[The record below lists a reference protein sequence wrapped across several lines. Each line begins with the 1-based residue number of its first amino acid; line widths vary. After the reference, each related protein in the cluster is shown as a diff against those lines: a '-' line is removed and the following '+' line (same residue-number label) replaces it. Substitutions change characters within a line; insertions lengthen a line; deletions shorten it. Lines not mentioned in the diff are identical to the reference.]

1 MGAQFKVRSN
11 SLDNRGPRWRC
22 FINSPCRYERS
33 ALEAAA
39 ALGGDGMLP
48 FYTMLEG
55 DKDGAF
61 GVSETISLIQ
71 GGFPALKQSYIF
83 NLTFNC

>member
-1 MGAQFKVRSN
+1 M
-11 SLDNRGPRWRC
+11 
-22 FINSPCRYERS
+22 NSPCRYECS

-61 GVSETISLIQ
+61 NVSETISLTQ
-71 GGFPALKQSYIF
+71 EGFPALKQSYIF
-83 NLTFNC
+83 NLPCVCTRFQLLHQLCGQM